1 MTLRRLP
8 DQAVL
13 TSEEIEVIRSAL
25 TGCSQLLYWAA
36 RHGDRQFRAALDQA
50 ARAAADGRT
59 AGHLR
64 YDVCLAIDYLDFAP
78 AVRTPAR
85 RKR

>member
-1 MTLRRLP
+1 MTLRAP
-8 DQAVL
+8 HQNAVL
-13 TSEEIEVIRSAL
+13 SSEEIEVIRSAL

-36 RHGDRQFRAALDQA
+36 RHGSPQVRAALDQA

-59 AGHLR
+59 PGHLR
-64 YDVCLAIDYLDFAP
+64 YDVSLAIDYLDFA
-78 AVRTPAR
+78 AATRTPAR

>member
-1 MTLRRLP
+1 MTLRAPHQDAKLS
-8 DQAVL
+8 
-13 TSEEIEVIRSAL
+13 SEEIEVIRSAL
-25 TGCSQLLYWAA
+25 TACSQVLYWAA

-59 AGHLR
+59 AGYLR
-64 YDVCLAIDYLDFAP
+64 YDVNLAIDYLDFAP
-78 AVRTPAR
+78 AARTPAR